1 MIRPMQPTW
10 NRSSGHSPRLS
21 KRWMTLSTSRRL
33 PSMSFSR
40 AAASPSLALWRRVS
54 ISTGDKRFSLA
65 VLTPQISTFPCMV
78 TSLCVTG
85 YQKDSHLSADDTGL
99 SFVGIPQKNRR
110 RRKGQRRFDSIFPEE
125 SNFFPGFFSEVG
137 WVQTRHNPD
146 GFRMVTKLFMGVY
159 MVFHRESGC
168 GFRCEYC

>member
-1 MIRPMQPTW
+1 MRPMQPTW

-85 YQKDSHLSADDTGL
+85 YQKDSHLAADDTGL
-99 SFVGIPQKNRR
+99 SFVGIPQKNWCTQ
-110 RRKGQRRFDSIFPEE
+110 KAQRRFDSIFPEE
-125 SNFFPGFFSEVG
+125 SNFFPGFFQVPRG
-137 WVQTRHNPD
+137 VQTRHNPE
-146 GFRMVTKLFMGVY
+146 GFRMVTKIFTGVY
-159 MVFHRESGC
+159 SVFHREHDC
-168 GFRCEYC
+168 GIRCEYC